1 MKNNA
6 RTCRFFDLKV
16 FSNPKSGNHIKTE
29 IEYRTTDLRTI
40 LKKFKEHN
48 LSSISKSIRD
58 QGNLTWYV
66 VEIDLDET
74 EEHGIILINRSDRT
88 GADQAIDNT
97 SNNQL
102 RIAQKSE
109 TEGNAYSSHFV
120 VNLTPEGDGKRYK
133 CLLEESMGIGRT
145 IIEKMLGQMSRALC
159 KLEPRMFE
167 IPDTSNV
174 VDPKTGLPLMQKIVN
189 QFEMHGHPSDDFV
202 QELITGKVLDIEL
215 SSTHSGVVSFDS
227 NSNFREL
234 KKAVKI
240 GIADQEVLTKAKFSL
255 LSEEAKRKN
264 LDVMRVR
271 FKDSTDMEYTINI
284 DTETETLINEQRFVK
299 KTQISGFSSKLATGT
314 IGINQ
319 EIVQLM
325 INNL

>member
-1 MKNNA
+1 
-6 RTCRFFDLKV
+6 
-16 FSNPKSGNHIKTE
+16 
-29 IEYRTTDLRTI
+29 
-40 LKKFKEHN
+40 
-48 LSSISKSIRD
+48 
-58 QGNLTWYV
+58 
-66 VEIDLDET
+66 
-74 EEHGIILINRSDRT
+74 
-88 GADQAIDNT
+88 
-97 SNNQL
+97 
-102 RIAQKSE
+102 
-109 TEGNAYSSHFV
+109 
-120 VNLTPEGDGKRYK
+120 
-133 CLLEESMGIGRT
+133 
-145 IIEKMLGQMSRALC
+145 
-159 KLEPRMFE
+159 
-167 IPDTSNV
+167 
-174 VDPKTGLPLMQKIVN
+174 
-189 QFEMHGHPSDDFV
+189 MHGHPSDDFV